1 MNKIRITDEYS
12 EKKKRNI
19 LCMIKSDYNLSSTY
33 AYMENDDG
41 YSMKKTENM
50 SGTQNTIQSF

>member
-1 MNKIRITDEYS
+1 
-12 EKKKRNI
+12 
-19 LCMIKSDYNLSSTY
+19 MIKSDYNLSSTY